1 VEVAVD
7 RRVETLVGWIWNSG
21 LKNDVWEV
29 FKTLFV
35 RILSC
40 YINVK
45 YSFIL
50 IHYKTLNFIIQQNV
64 KGLEVNLL
72 ETGVITKKASE
83 ALREITVI
91 SL

>member
-1 VEVAVD
+1 MEVAVD

-35 RILSC
+35 RILGC
-40 YINVK
+40 YINVFTLK
-45 YSFIL
+45 YFWHS
-50 IHYKTLNFIIQQNV
+50 KTLNFIIQQNV
-64 KGLEVNLL
+64 KGLEGNLL

-91 SL
+91 

>member
-1 VEVAVD
+1 MIKIAFI
-7 RRVETLVGWIWNSG
+7 LIISG
-21 LKNDVWEV
+21 CEGD
-29 FKTLFV
+29 
-35 RILSC
+35 
-40 YINVK
+40 K

-91 SL
+91 SLCFLWHIEMEII